1 MDQAVQDAARLVLL
15 ELCRAGSP
23 VLRPENVDDALA
35 VAVRRWRSFQRRNTK
50 RAGDL
55 EARTE
60 DLAKGL
66 RDRFEEEPHL
76 VGPLMEDYRFLAS
89 VLAAEFSRGQQRV

>member
-1 MDQAVQDAARLVLL
+1 MDQAVQDAARIALL
-15 ELCRAGSP
+15 GLCQAGSP
-23 VLRPENVDDALA
+23 VLRPEKVDDALA
-35 VAVRRWRSFQRRNTK
+35 VAVRRWRSFRSRNAK
-50 RAGDL
+50 RVGDL
-55 EARTE
+55 DAMTE

-89 VLAAEFSRGQQRV
+89 VLAAEFSRGK